1 MRHVATLMVV
11 LCLAAGSVSAATF
24 ERVTD
29 AMLVS
34 RAENIVVG
42 QVLDASSRQRE
53 DGSVVTEY
61 QLNVEDVLK
70 GQISAGRITITEFGG
85 QAPSGLVFV
94 IPGSATYAPG
104 SRVLAFLNA
113 HNDGTYFTSH
123 MALGKFRFEKRGGID
138 ALVRDEDGLELQ
150 DEAIAL
156 MPRDTN
162 AFLKYVREAVRGV
175 AVDDYSTPTA
185 LPIADQV
192 HPNLVPRTESGAD
205 YAIKNGSTPIR
216 WEGCDTNCVIGYLW
230 NGDQPGVANDGARID
245 DAMDAWNN
253 HAQSFVNLGRGGNST
268 ATNLTIFDNE
278 NTILLNN
285 TSSPDFGLCNGS
297 IACGGVWANTNT
309 SHVFKGTTY
318 LSVLNG
324 DMLVRPGTYTD
335 TAFESIVAHELG
347 HTISL
352 RHSNSGT
359 PSTTNALMNSS
370 VPLSGATLRQW
381 DKDAMA
387 ELYGEGI
394 VCTAP
399 TITTTSGAGTIFAGK
414 TRTLSVTAG
423 GSAPF
428 TYQWYQGNSGN
439 TSNPIAGATN
449 STYTTPP
456 LNTTTSYWVRVGSCT
471 PTQTTDSATITVT
484 VEPCPTPQITTQPQS
499 QNIQPN
505 TTANLSVAA
514 TNGSPFTYQWYRGD
528 SGDTSNLI
536 GGATS
541 SSFTTPQLQTTTSY
555 WVKVTNTCGLVVLS
569 NTATVQV
576 VQGCS
581 PSFTTQPASQNIIPG
596 ATATMTVTTSSA
608 TAVTYQ
614 WFEGAVGDT
623 SHPVGTNSPS
633 FTTPALQTT
642 KSYWVRATNNCGS
655 TNSAQAVITVES
667 PPPLCNPL
675 AIINLPTSVDIIVGN
690 GITIVVSATGTELT
704 YQWYQGISPD
714 TSTPIAGATSSALL
728 LDPFLTVGTFRYW
741 VQVKDSCQHTL
752 NSATV
757 VVNVGCGTPTI
768 PEISAPSITHY
779 TSGYDV
785 TWIANSAQTPTYELQ
800 EARDASFTIGLT
812 TFVVNGSTKH
822 IEPHLEILTDTR
834 FFYRVRGIAACTQ
847 LPTAYSVTTTT
858 VITRPQSQN
867 SSEFSIS
874 VPDGTTQSFTQPYLV
889 PGFGDTATPGD
900 TFAITTDAPW
910 LTVFPSSGALSAG
923 GTTVEFTINPTLIGI
938 GSSTATVN
946 VTRTQPSAVRGGPT
960 TNGTTGLTLPFTIS
974 KVTPVTPMPRDA
986 NAPEGTLV
994 VPAIAHADG
1003 IGTRFQSDVRIVNA
1017 SGQPINYELS
1027 FTPSQTNGT
1036 QVGKQLP
1043 LTIGANETKGLDDL
1057 VKAWFGAG
1065 LLGEAGLG
1073 TLEIRPLEG
1082 ANPLATFA
1090 SSRTYAIDSTS
1101 IGDNAN
1107 CQIVRCTLGQFIP
1120 ALGLNKFISNLG
1132 NDPLNRISLQQL
1144 SNSLDSSGF
1153 RTNLGFVEGSGNQ
1166 ATMRLTLRDGL
1177 NNILKQVERTIP
1189 PYGHEQTSL
1198 SAVFGATALSD
1209 GRVEVEVLSA
1219 GGKVSSYASV
1229 VDNSTSDPLLVFPVQ
1244 AQKVSAQHYV
1254 VPGVAEINN
1263 GPASNF
1269 HTDMRVYN
1277 AASIPQTVALSYFP
1291 GFGASRPADVHLTLN
1306 AGEVKAIDN
1315 VIPALWQLSA
1325 TGGAVAIDAP
1335 GNASLVVTAR
1345 TFSRNEDGGTFG
1357 QFIPGVTAADGVGVG
1372 ERALEVLQLEQS
1384 DQYRTNLGLVEVTG
1398 NPVTVEI
1405 VGQTPGKLSARTE
1418 ATLTGNE
1425 FRQIGLIFQQLGFTG
1440 ASYTGR
1446 ISVKVIGGNGRV
1458 AAYGSVVDNKTID
1471 PTYVPAQ

>member
-1 MRHVATLMVV
+1 MRHVVSLMVV

-29 AMLVS
+29 AMLVERS
-34 RAENIVVG
+34 ENVVVG
-42 QVLDASSRQRE
+42 HVLDSASRQRE
-53 DGSVVTEY
+53 DGSIVTEY
-61 QLNVEDVLK
+61 HLRVEDVLK
-70 GQISAGRITITEFGG
+70 GNLSAGTITITEFGG
-85 QAPSGLVFV
+85 EAPSGLIFV
-94 IPGSATYAPG
+94 LPGSARYAPD
-104 SRVLAFLNA
+104 SRVVAFLNG
-113 HNDGTYFTSH
+113 HKDGTYFTSH
-123 MALGKFRFEKRGGID
+123 MALGKFRFEKRGGIE
-138 ALVRDEDGLELQ
+138 ALVRDEEGLELQ
-150 DEAIAL
+150 NETEAL
-156 MPRDTN
+156 TPRDPS

-175 AVDDYSTPTA
+175 AVGDYSTPA
-185 LPIADQV
+185 AFPVADQV
-192 HPNLVPRTESGAD
+192 HPSLAPRTESGAD

-216 WEGCDTNCVIGYLW
+216 WKDCETNCVIGYFW
-230 NGDQPGVANDGARID
+230 NGDQPGVANDSARID

-253 HAQSFVNLGRGGNST
+253 DPNSFVNLGLGGNSL
-268 ATNLTIFDNE
+268 ATNLTVFDNE

-318 LSVLNG
+318 LNVLNG
-324 DMLVRPGTYTD
+324 DMVVRPGSYSD

-352 RHSNSGT
+352 RHSNQGT

-370 VPLSGATLRQW
+370 VSLSGATLRQW

-387 ELYGEGI
+387 ELYGEGL
-394 VCTAP
+394 VCSAP
-399 TITTTSGAGTIFAGK
+399 TINSTSGAGTIFSGK
-414 TRTLSVTAG
+414 TRNLSVTAG
-423 GSAPF
+423 GTAPF
-428 TYQWYQGNSGN
+428 TYQWFQGSSGD
-439 TSNPIAGATN
+439 TSNPIGGATN
-449 STYTTPP
+449 SSYTTPA
-456 LNTTTSYWVRVGSCT
+456 LTNTTSYWVRVGSCT
-471 PTQTTDSATITVT
+471 PTLTTNSATITVT

-514 TNGSPFTYQWYRGD
+514 TNGSPFNYQWYRGS
-528 SGDTSNLI
+528 SGDTSNPV

-541 SSFTTPQLQTTTSY
+541 SSFTTPMLQTTTNY
-555 WVKVTNTCGLVVLS
+555 WVKVINTCGLVTLS
-569 NTATVQV
+569 NTATIHVQTCTSTPV
-576 VQGCS
+576 
-581 PSFTTQPASQNIIPG
+581 FTTQPASQTITAG
-596 ATATMTVTTSSA
+596 ATATMTVTTTG
-608 TAVTYQ
+608 TAPITYQ
-614 WFEGAVGDT
+614 WFQGLAGDT
-623 SHPVGTNSPS
+623 TNPVVGATAASY
-633 FTTPALQTT
+633 TTPALQVTT
-642 KSYWVRATNNCGS
+642 SYWVRAHNNCGD
-655 TNSAQAVITVES
+655 TLSAQAVITVEGACA
-667 PPPLCNPL
+667 PLTIL
-675 AIINLPTSVDIIVGN
+675 NLPTTVDIIVGN
-690 GITIVVSATGTELT
+690 GITIVVSATGTGLT
-704 YQWYQGISPD
+704 YQWYQGESPN
-714 TSTPIAGATSSALL
+714 TSTPVAGATDSALP

-741 VQVKDSCQHTL
+741 VQVKDSCQHTA

-757 VVNVGCGTPTI
+757 VIQVGCGV
-768 PEISAPSITHY
+768 PEVPVISAPSITHF

-785 TWIANSAQTPTYELQ
+785 AWLANEAQTPTYELQ
-800 EARDASFTIGLT
+800 EARDASFTVGLV
-812 TFVVNGSTKH
+812 TFVVNGPQKH
-822 IEPHLEILTDTR
+822 IQPHVEITTDTR

-847 LPTAYSVTTTT
+847 LPTAYSTTTTT
-858 VITRPQSQN
+858 VVTRPQSQN
-867 SSEFSIS
+867 NSEFSIS
-874 VPDGTTQSFTQPYLV
+874 VPNGTTQEFTQPYLV
-889 PGFGDTATPGD
+889 PGFGDTATGGD

-910 LTVFPSSGALSAG
+910 LTVFPQSGALSAG

-938 GSSTATVN
+938 GSSTATVS

-974 KVTPVTPMPRDA
+974 KVTPVSPTPRDA

-1017 SGQPINYELS
+1017 SGQPIDYELS

-1036 QVGKQLP
+1036 LVGKQLP

-1073 TLEIRPLEG
+1073 TLEIRPLGG

-1090 SSRTYAIDSTS
+1090 SSRTYAIDSNS
-1101 IGDNAN
+1101 VSDNAN

-1120 ALGLNKFISNLG
+1120 ALGLDKFISNLG
-1132 NDPLNRISLQQL
+1132 NDPFNRISLQQV

-1153 RTNLGFVEGSGNQ
+1153 RTNLGFVEGSGSQ

-1209 GRVEVEVLSA
+1209 GRVEVEVISA

-1263 GPASNF
+1263 GPSSNF
-1269 HTDMRVYN
+1269 HTDMRVFN
-1277 AASIPQTVALSYFP
+1277 AASIPQSVALSYFP
-1291 GFGASRPADVHLTLN
+1291 GFGASRPANVNITLQP
-1306 AGEVKAIDN
+1306 GEVRAINN
-1315 VIPALWQLSA
+1315 VIPSLWQLSA

-1357 QFIPGVTAADGVGVG
+1357 QFIPGVTAADGVGLG

-1405 VGQTPGKLSARTE
+1405 LGQTGNKLTARTE
-1418 ATLTGNE
+1418 ATLTPNE

-1440 ASYTGR
+1440 ASYQGR
-1446 ISVKVIGGNGRV
+1446 VSVRVIGGNGRV

>member
-1 MRHVATLMVV
+1 MRQVVSLMVV

-29 AMLVS
+29 AMLVERS
-34 RAENIVVG
+34 ENVVVG
-42 QVLDASSRQRE
+42 HVLDAASRQRE

-70 GQISAGRITITEFGG
+70 GTISAGTITIVEFGG
-85 QAPSGLVFV
+85 EAPSGLVFV
-94 IPGSATYAPG
+94 IPGSARYAPG
-104 SRVLAFLNA
+104 SRVVAFLNG
-113 HNDGTYFTSH
+113 HKDGTYFTSH
-123 MALGKFRFEKRGGID
+123 MALGSFRFEKQRGMEV
-138 ALVRDEDGLELQ
+138 LVRNEEGLELQ
-150 DEAIAL
+150 DESQAL
-156 MPRDTN
+156 LPRD
-162 AFLKYVREAVRGV
+162 AKSFLKYVRKAGQGAQVE
-175 AVDDYSTPTA
+175 DYSVRVTLPATAEPNQRFTPA
-185 LPIADQV
+185 
-192 HPNLVPRTESGAD
+192 TESGAD

-216 WEGCDTNCVIGYLW
+216 WKDCDTNCVIGYFW
-230 NGDQPGVANDGARID
+230 NGVQGGVTNESARID

-253 HAQSFVNLGRGGNST
+253 DPNSFVNLGLGGTSL
-268 ATNLTIFDNE
+268 ATNLTVFDNE

-318 LSVLNG
+318 LNVLNG
-324 DMLVRPGTYTD
+324 DMLVRPGTYSD

-352 RHSNSGT
+352 RHSNQGT
-359 PSTTNALMNSS
+359 PSTTNALMNAA

-387 ELYGEGI
+387 ELYGEGL
-394 VCTAP
+394 VCSAP
-399 TITTTSGAGTIFAGK
+399 TITSTSGAGTIFSGK
-414 TRTLSVTAG
+414 TRNLSVTAG
-423 GSAPF
+423 GTAPF
-428 TYQWYQGNSGN
+428 TYQWYQGSSGN
-439 TSNPIAGATN
+439 TTNLIAGAT
-449 STYTTPP
+449 SSSYTTPA
-456 LNTTTSYWVRVGSCT
+456 LTNTTSYWVRVGSCT
-471 PTQTTDSATITVT
+471 PTLTTDSATITVT

-505 TTANLSVAA
+505 TTANLTVAV
-514 TNGSPFTYQWYRGD
+514 TNGSPFNYQWYRGS
-528 SGDTSNLI
+528 SGDTSNPVA
-536 GGATS
+536 GATS
-541 SSFTTPQLQTTTSY
+541 SSFTTPMLQTTTNY
-555 WVKVTNTCGLVVLS
+555 WVRVTNTCGLVVLS

-576 VQGCS
+576 VQGCA
-581 PSFTTQPASQNIIPG
+581 PVFTSQPASQTIG
-596 ATATMTVTTSSA
+596 TGHTATMTVTTSSA

-614 WFEGAVGDT
+614 WYQGNVGDT
-623 SHPVGTNSPS
+623 SNPIAGATAASY
-633 FTTPALQTT
+633 TTPVLQVSTD
-642 KSYWVRATNNCGS
+642 YWVRATNNCGS
-655 TNSAQAVITVES
+655 TNSAQAVIATEGPQCS
-667 PPPLCNPL
+667 PPV
-675 AIINLPTSVDIIVGN
+675 IFSLPTTVDVTIGN
-690 GITIVVSATGTELT
+690 GITIVVNANGTGLT
-704 YQWYQGISPD
+704 YQWYQGESPN
-714 TSTPIAGATSSALL
+714 TSTPVAGATDSALS

-741 VQVKDSCQHTL
+741 VQIKDTCQHTV

-757 VVNVGCGTPTI
+757 VIQVGCGVPEI
-768 PEISAPSITHY
+768 PVISAPSITHF

-785 TWIANSAQTPTYELQ
+785 AWLANEAQTPTYELQ
-800 EARDASFTIGLT
+800 EARDASFTVGLVSFT
-812 TFVVNGSTKH
+812 VNGPQKH
-822 IEPHLEILTDTR
+822 IQPHLEITTDTR

-847 LPTAYSVTTTT
+847 LPTAYSATTTT
-858 VITRPQSQN
+858 VVTRPQSQN
-867 SSEFSIS
+867 NSEFSIS

-889 PGFGDTATPGD
+889 PGFGDTATGGD

-910 LTVFPSSGALSAG
+910 LTVFPQSGALSAG
-923 GTTVEFTINPTLIGI
+923 GTTVEFTINPTLIEI
-938 GSSTATVN
+938 GSSTATVS
-946 VTRTQPSAVRGGPT
+946 VTRTQGSGKGGVT

-974 KVTPVTPMPRDA
+974 KVTPVSPTPRDA
-986 NAPEGTLV
+986 NAPAGTLV

-1017 SGQPINYELS
+1017 SGQPIDYELS

-1073 TLEIRPLEG
+1073 TLEIRPLGG

-1090 SSRTYAIDSTS
+1090 SSRTYAIDSNS
-1101 IGDNAN
+1101 VSDNAN

-1120 ALGLNKFISNLG
+1120 ALGLDKFISNLG
-1132 NDPLNRISLQQL
+1132 NDPFNRISLQQV

-1153 RTNLGFVEGSGNQ
+1153 RTNLGFVEGSGSQ

-1209 GRVEVEVLSA
+1209 GRVEVEVISA

-1269 HTDMRVYN
+1269 HTDMRVFN

-1291 GFGASRPADVHLTLN
+1291 GFGASRPANVNITLQP
-1306 AGEVKAIDN
+1306 GEVRAINN
-1315 VIPALWQLSA
+1315 VIPSLWQLSA

-1357 QFIPGVTAADGVGVG
+1357 QFIPGVTAADGVGLG

-1405 VGQTPGKLSARTE
+1405 LGQTANKLTARTE
-1418 ATLTGNE
+1418 ATLSPNE

-1440 ASYTGR
+1440 ASYAGR
-1446 ISVKVIGGNGRV
+1446 VSVRVIGGNGRV
-1458 AAYGSVVDNKTID
+1458 AAYGSVVDNQTID

>member
-1 MRHVATLMVV
+1 MRHVVSLMVV

-24 ERVTD
+24 IAPSDAELLGRAPLVVIGTVLDSAPRESSDRMIYTD
-29 AMLVS
+29 AHL
-34 RAENIVVG
+34 RIEEVV
-42 QVLDASSRQRE
+42 
-53 DGSVVTEY
+53 
-61 QLNVEDVLK
+61 K
-70 GQISAGRITITEFGG
+70 GQAAGTITVSELGG
-85 QAPSGLVFV
+85 FANGHGVAV
-94 IPGSATYAPG
+94 PGSAAYEPG
-104 SRVLAFLNA
+104 TRVMAFLRQRD
-113 HNDGTYFTSH
+113 DGTYFTAY
-123 MALGKFRFEKRGGID
+123 MALGKYRFIERDGAQILVRDADGID
-138 ALVRDEDGLELQ
+138 ADDDSVFAARPASEFVQYMRDGAPATAKRPMQLEANAAREHTPAT
-150 DEAIAL
+150 EAGA
-156 MPRDTN
+156 
-162 AFLKYVREAVRGV
+162 
-175 AVDDYSTPTA
+175 
-185 LPIADQV
+185 
-192 HPNLVPRTESGAD
+192 AD
-205 YAIKNGSTPIR
+205 YALTGGGKPLRWNCPSACTKTWTVGSPHLGSADGVLAIDRAMAAWTNEPLASISLDKFSVNNQTSADNDDVNDIVFNSNATTDN
-216 WEGCDTNCVIGYLW
+216 EGHGGFCDA
-230 NGDQPGVANDGARID
+230 GVGC
-245 DAMDAWNN
+245 
-253 HAQSFVNLGRGGNST
+253 SFVYFNGPGFEHTFDGSSFYNIIST
-268 ATNLTIFDNE
+268 DVVIRTVNFSQSQLDGVLT
-278 NTILLNN
+278 
-285 TSSPDFGLCNGS
+285 
-297 IACGGVWANTNT
+297 
-309 SHVFKGTTY
+309 
-318 LSVLNG
+318 
-324 DMLVRPGTYTD
+324 
-335 TAFESIVAHELG
+335 HELG
-347 HTISL
+347 HGIGL
-352 RHSNSGT
+352 KHAPSGGSIMS
-359 PSTTNALMNSS
+359 PSPIGGSTLQSYDREGASEMYGNGMPCTN
-370 VPLSGATLRQW
+370 
-381 DKDAMA
+381 
-387 ELYGEGI
+387 
-394 VCTAP
+394 P
-399 TITTTSGAGTIFAGK
+399 TVNTSGAGTIFAGK
-414 TRTLSVTAG
+414 TRNLSVIASGTP
-423 GSAPF
+423 PF
-428 TYQWYQGNSGN
+428 IYQWFEGNSGN
-439 TSNPIAGATN
+439 TSNPIGGATN
-449 STYTTPP
+449 SSYTTPA
-456 LNTTTSYWVRVGSCT
+456 LNTTTSYWARVGSCT
-471 PTQTTDSATITVT
+471 PTVTTDSATITVT
-484 VEPCPTPQITTQPQS
+484 VEPCPTPEITTQPQNKS
-499 QNIQPN
+499 IQPN
-505 TTANLSVAA
+505 STASLSVSA
-514 TNGSPFTYQWYRGD
+514 TSGSPFTYQWYRGN

-541 SSFTTPQLQTTTSY
+541 SSYTTPQLQTTTSY

-569 NTATVQV
+569 DTATVQV
-576 VQGCS
+576 QTCASTPV
-581 PSFTTQPASQNIIPG
+581 FTTQPASQSIVNG
-596 ATATMTVTTSSA
+596 ATATMTVATSGQA
-608 TAVTYQ
+608 PITYQ
-614 WFEGAVGDT
+614 WYQGAVGDT
-623 SHPVGTNSPS
+623 STSIAGATSTS
-633 FTTPALQTT
+633 YTTPALAATT
-642 KSYWVRATNNCGS
+642 QYWVRATNSCGV

-667 PPPLCNPL
+667 ACNPL
-675 AIINLPTSVDIIVGN
+675 AIINLPTTVDITIGN
-690 GITIVVSATGTELT
+690 GATIVVTATGTGLT
-704 YQWYQGISPD
+704 YQWYQGESPN
-714 TSTPIAGATSSALL
+714 TSAPIAGATSSALL
-728 LDPFLTVGTFRYW
+728 LDPFLNVGTFRYW
-741 VQVKDSCQHTL
+741 VKVNDSCQHSA

-757 VVNVGCGTPTI
+757 VLNVGCGTPTI

-785 TWIANSAQTPTYELQ
+785 TWLANSAQTPTYELQ
-800 EARDASFTIGLT
+800 EARDAAFTVGLA
-812 TFVVNGSTKH
+812 TFVVSGQTKH
-822 IEPHLEILTDTR
+822 IAPHLEVTTDTR

-858 VITRPQSQN
+858 VITRPQFEG

-874 VPDGTTQSFTQPYLV
+874 VPNGTTQSFTQPYLV
-889 PGFGDTATPGD
+889 PGFGGTATPGD

-910 LTVFPSSGALSAG
+910 LTVFPPSGALSAG
-923 GTTVEFTINPTLIGI
+923 GTTVEFTINPTLIEI
-938 GSSTATVN
+938 GSSTATVA
-946 VTRTQPSAVRGGPT
+946 VTRTQPSSVRGGPT
-960 TNGTTGLTLPFTIS
+960 TNGTTSLTLPFTIS

-1043 LTIGANETKGLDDL
+1043 LTIAANETKGLDDL

-1073 TLEIRPLEG
+1073 TLEIRPLNG

-1166 ATMRLTLRDGL
+1166 ATMRLTLRDGA
-1177 NNILKQVERTIP
+1177 NNILKQVERNLP

-1198 SAVFGATALSD
+1198 SAVFGATALTD

-1229 VDNSTSDPLLVFPVQ
+1229 VDNLTSDPLLVFPTQ

-1263 GPASNF
+1263 GPSSNF

-1291 GFGASRPADVHLTLN
+1291 GFGASRPADVHVTIN
-1306 AGEVKAIDN
+1306 PGEVKAINN

-1398 NPVTVEI
+1398 NPVTIEI
-1405 VGQTPGKLSARTE
+1405 VGQTANKLSVRVE
-1418 ATLTGNE
+1418 ATMSGNE
-1425 FRQIGLIFQQLGFTG
+1425 FRQYGSIFSQLFGITG

-1446 ISVKVIGGNGRV
+1446 VSIRAIGGNGRV
-1458 AAYGSVVDNKTID
+1458 AAYGSVVDNRTID